1 MARVTPPPLPADLE
15 AIVPQTFLAQLPVD
29 LVREVLSTGRRVEVQ
44 RGRVLARRKDRPRVA
59 IVVEGLVRSF
69 MRSPQGREVTV
80 RYSRPG
86 ETLGLVQMLRA
97 RIEIDAQAVTRAALW
112 TLPSHHLREL
122 AIASAPLAMAI
133 AEDCAQ
139 RVVDAVEELSSVTFG
154 SVRQR
159 VARHLLDLAAA
170 EGHES
175 ELVAPVTPQALAD
188 ATGSVREVVARV
200 LKDLEAIGVTG
211 RSPRGVTI
219 HDAARLDAEA
229 RGHGPPSTKSE
240 RT

>member
-1 MARVTPPPLPADLE
+1 MARVTSPPLPSDLE
-15 AIVPQTFLAQLPVD
+15 AIVPQTFLAHLPVD
-29 LVREVLSTGRRVEVQ
+29 LAGEVLSGGRRVDIPRGGLIVQ
-44 RGRVLARRKDRPRVA
+44 SQSRPRVA

-69 MRSPQGREVTV
+69 MKSPQGREVTV

-97 RIEIDAQAVTRAALW
+97 RIDIDAQAVTATVLW
-112 TLPSHHLREL
+112 TLPSRRLREL
-122 AIASAPLAMAI
+122 ATASAPLAMAI

-139 RVVDAVEELSSVTFG
+139 RVVDATEELSYVTFG

-170 EGHES
+170 ESDES

-200 LKDLEAIGVTG
+200 LKDLEGIGVTG

-219 HDAARLDAEA
+219 RDAARLDTEA
-229 RGHGPPSTKSE
+229 RGHGPSSTKSE